1 MRSPTIILAISSL
14 TLASATA
21 SADVG
26 FAAAAKAARGAAPLG
41 KLLQVEQRVRNG
53 VQVYDAD
60 LFQSPGT
67 DWSVRVNRTSGAVMG
82 VEQAATPAEDV
93 ALYEQ
98 ILSMLPEATIDF
110 GGAVERAIP
119 HGPEGAAVS
128 KVSLDIELAM
138 LAYQVSFDGSDAR
151 VYVDSVTG
159 NVVPHHGAD
168 DDQEVTVP
176 GANFV
181 SALDAAVAAAG
192 APALSAEA
200 EAEDVG
206 AMLESLHWD
215 AKAGELVLVTTR
227 AGDSVVLGVVR
238 WVPTADQAARLA
250 DEVAALG
257 SASVSASAA
266 LASALEQHPTA
277 ALHGIEFEAEDAGS
291 SWLVQLITDQGFEL
305 DVVVSATNSA
315 AFRIQ
320 AAVNFHAADLDRD
333 GRVSGTDLGILVGL
347 WGAFDPTADL
357 TGDNMITGADLGV
370 LVGAWQP

>member
-1 MRSPTIILAISSL
+1 MRFQTTILVISSL

-41 KLLQVEQRVRNG
+41 TLFQVEQRVRNG

-67 DWSVRVNRTSGAVMG
+67 DWAVRIRRDSGAVMG
-82 VEQAATPAEDV
+82 VEQSPTAAEDV

-98 ILSMLPEATIDF
+98 ILSMLPDATIDF
-110 GGAVERAIP
+110 GGATDRAVAA
-119 HGPEGAAVS
+119 GPEGASVS

-138 LAYQVSFDGSDAR
+138 LAYQVSFAGSDAR
-151 VYVDSVTG
+151 VYIDSVTG
-159 NVVPHHGAD
+159 NVVPQHGAD
-168 DDQEVTVP
+168 DDHETTVP

-192 APALSAEA
+192 VPALSAEA

-227 AGDSVVLGVVR
+227 AGDSVVLGMVR
-238 WVPTADQAARLA
+238 WTPTADQAARLA
-250 DEVAALG
+250 DEIAALG
-257 SASVSASAA
+257 SATVSASAA

-277 ALHGIEFEAEDAGS
+277 TLHGIEFDAEDAGS

-320 AAVNFHAADLDRD
+320 AAVNFSAADLDRD

-347 WGAFDPTADL
+347 WGAFDPIADL
-357 TGDNMITGADLGV
+357 TGDNVITGADLGV
-370 LVGAWQP
+370 LIGSWQP

>member
-1 MRSPTIILAISSL
+1 MRTVTSILAL
-14 TLASATA
+14 TSITLTAASA

-41 KLLQVEQRVRNG
+41 TLFQVEQRVRNG

-67 DWSVRVNRTSGAVMG
+67 DWAVRIRRDSGAVMG
-82 VEQAATPAEDV
+82 VEQSPTAAEDV

-98 ILSMLPEATIDF
+98 ILSMLPDATIDF
-110 GGAVERAIP
+110 GGAVDRAVEA
-119 HGPEGAAVS
+119 GPEGASVS

-138 LAYQVSFDGSDAR
+138 LAYQVSFAGSDAR
-151 VYVDSVTG
+151 VYIDSVTG

-168 DDQEVTVP
+168 DDHETTVP

-192 APALSAEA
+192 VPALSAEA

-227 AGDSVVLGVVR
+227 AGDSVVVDMVR
-238 WVPTADQAARLA
+238 WVPTADQAARIA
-250 DEVAALG
+250 DEVAAIG
-257 SASVSASAA
+257 SATVSASAA
-266 LASALEQHPTA
+266 LATALEQHPGAT
-277 ALHGIEFEAEDAGS
+277 LHGIEFEAEDAGS

-305 DVVVSATNSA
+305 DVVVNATNSA

-320 AAVNFHAADLDRD
+320 AAVNFAPADLDRD

-347 WGAFDPTADL
+347 WGSFDPIADL